1 MRVAL
6 FVAPCLVLLAAGCSS
21 VSKPSN
27 VLYAAGDK
35 ATVGPLVYSVTDTE
49 MAQQLGDDPNN
60 LRTPQERFYLIHVS
74 VTNASSDE
82 QPIPTMTL
90 VDDQGKSYT
99 ELSDGTGV
107 PNWLGV
113 VRKVGPTQ
121 TEQGIIAFDAPSK
134 HYRLRLN
141 DPLDEREIA
150 IDVPLNFVHERLK
163 TVDTNPAPQPDLPLP
178 AHK

>member
-1 MRVAL
+1 MRPAL
-6 FVAPCLVLLAAGCSS
+6 FAVPCLAMIAAGCSS

-35 ATVGPLVYSVTDTE
+35 ATIGPLAYSVTDTE
-49 MAQQLGDDPNN
+49 VAQQLGEEPN

-82 QPIPTMTL
+82 EPIPTMTL
-90 VDDQGKSYT
+90 VDDSGHSYT

-121 TEQGIIAFDAPSK
+121 TEQGVVVFDAPSK

-141 DPLDEREIA
+141 DPLDDREIA
-150 IDVPLNFVHERLK
+150 IDVPLSFVHEQLRG
-163 TVDTNPAPQPDLPLP
+163 VDTNPVPQPDLTIP
-178 AHK
+178 AKK